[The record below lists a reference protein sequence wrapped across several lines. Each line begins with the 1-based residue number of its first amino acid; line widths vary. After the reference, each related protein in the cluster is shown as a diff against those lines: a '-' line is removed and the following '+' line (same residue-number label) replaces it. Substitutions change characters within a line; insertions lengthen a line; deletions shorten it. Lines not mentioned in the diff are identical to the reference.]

1 MVKRTFLLLT
11 ILCLAAG
18 ICWAD
23 ASEDYNFISADALKD
38 RIDAKSPVTI
48 VDICPVE
55 QFATGHI
62 KGAIETN
69 AYPVKTQA
77 ERDKLAKLLPG
88 IKASKDDVVIIC
100 PRGAGGAKR
109 TYDFYKAQ
117 GVKEDRLLIL
127 EKGMNGWPYHA
138 EKK

>member
-1 MVKRTFLLLT
+1 MVKKTFLLLT

-18 ICWAD
+18 ISWAD
-23 ASEDYNFISADALKD
+23 APGDYNFISADALKA
-38 RIDAKSPVTI
+38 RIDANAPVTI

-55 QFATGHI
+55 QYAAGHI
-62 KGAIETN
+62 QGALETN

-88 IKASKDDVVIIC
+88 IQASKDDVVIIC

-109 TYDFYKAQ
+109 TFDFYKAQ
-117 GVKEDRLLIL
+117 GVEDDRLLIL
-127 EKGMNGWPYHA
+127 EKGMNGWPYDA

>member
-1 MVKRTFLLLT
+1 MVKRTFLLFA
-11 ILCLAAG
+11 ILCLAVG
-18 ICWAD
+18 ICRAD
-23 ASEDYNFISADALKD
+23 ASGDYKFISADALKA
-38 RIDAKSPVTI
+38 RIDAELPVTI
-48 VDICPVE
+48 VDICPVA
-55 QFATGHI
+55 QFAAGHI

-88 IKASKDDVVIIC
+88 IKASGNDVVIIC
-100 PRGAGGAKR
+100 PRGAGGAER

-117 GVKEDRLLIL
+117 GVKEDRLMIL
-127 EKGMNGWPYHA
+127 EKGMNGWPYDA

>member
-23 ASEDYNFISADALKD
+23 ASEDYNYISAAALKA
-38 RIDAKSPVTI
+38 RIDTKTPVTI
-48 VDICPVE
+48 VDICPVA
-55 QFATGHI
+55 QYAAGHI
-62 KGAIETN
+62 QGSLETN

-77 ERDKLAKLLPG
+77 EKEKLAKLLPG
-88 IKASKDDVVIIC
+88 IKASSDDIVIIC

-109 TYDFYKAQ
+109 AYDFYKAQ
-117 GVKEDRLLIL
+117 GIEKHRLLIL
-127 EKGMNGWPYHA
+127 EKGMNGWPYDA

>member
-23 ASEDYNFISADALKD
+23 ASGDYNFISADALKA

-48 VDICPVE
+48 VDICPVK
-55 QFATGHI
+55 QFAAGHI
-62 KGAIETN
+62 KGAKETN

-77 ERDKLAKLLPG
+77 EKDKLAKLLPG
-88 IKASKDDVVIIC
+88 IKASGDDVVIIC

-109 TYDFYKAQ
+109 AYDFYKAQ
-117 GVKEDRLLIL
+117 GVKENRLMIL
-127 EKGMNGWPYHA
+127 EKGMNGWPYEA